1 MKTFALF
8 GAGRI
13 GRIHASNIHV
23 HDRARLKYVVDV
35 SADAAGKIAAFTGAT
50 HVDSAAALADR
61 GIDALLIASPTD
73 THADLIEAGAA
84 AGKAMLCEKPV
95 DLDAARARQC
105 VAAADRAGVLLAI
118 GFNRRYDPS
127 FRRVKVG
134 IDAGEIGEV
143 ESVLIVSRDPA
154 PPPAAYVA
162 RSGGMFRDMSIHD
175 FDMARWLLGEEP
187 AEIVAHGSCLVD
199 PAIGAE
205 GDIDTAAITLR
216 TAGGRLC
223 QIVNSRRAAFGYDQ
237 RIEVCGAR
245 GMLRAGNRRS
255 TSVEHA
261 GGGGFCRDPALPFF
275 LERYADAYRLE
286 LDAFLCRLHGET
298 ADLVSGADGIRA
310 LELADA
316 ADRSMRTASVVR
328 LGPAA

>member
-1 MKTFALF
+1 MKIFALF

-13 GRIHASNIHV
+13 GRIHASNIHAQAG
-23 HDRARLKYVVDV
+23 ARLKYVIDV
-35 SADAAGKIAAFTGAT
+35 AANAAREIAASTGAK
-50 HVDSAAALADR
+50 HVDTATAMADPE
-61 GIDALLIASPTD
+61 IDALLIASPTD

-84 AGKAMLCEKPV
+84 AGKAMFCEKPV
-95 DLDAARARQC
+95 DLDGARARQC
-105 VAAADRAGVLLAI
+105 VAAAERARVLLAI

-127 FRRVKVG
+127 FRRVKAG
-134 IDAGEIGEV
+134 IDAGEIGDV

-154 PPPAAYVA
+154 PPPVAYVA
-162 RSGGMFRDMSIHD
+162 RSGGMFRDMTIHD

-187 AEIVAHGSCLVD
+187 VEIAAHGSCLVD
-199 PAIGAE
+199 AAIGAA

-255 TSVEHA
+255 TSVERA
-261 GGGGFCRDPALPFF
+261 GADGYRRDPALPFF
-275 LERYADAYRLE
+275 LERYADSYRLE
-286 LDAFLCRLHGET
+286 LDAFVRRLQGED
-298 ADLVSGADGIRA
+298 ADLVSGADGICA

-316 ADRSMRTASVVR
+316 ADRSMRTGRIVALASR
-328 LGPAA
+328 G

>member
-1 MKTFALF
+1 M
-8 GAGRI
+8 
-13 GRIHASNIHV
+13 
-23 HDRARLKYVVDV
+23 
-35 SADAAGKIAAFTGAT
+35 
-50 HVDSAAALADR
+50 
-61 GIDALLIASPTD
+61 DALLIASPTD

-95 DLDAARARQC
+95 DLDAARARHC
-105 VAAADRAGVLLAI
+105 VAAAERAGVLLAI

-127 FRRVKVG
+127 FRRVKAG
-134 IDAGEIGEV
+134 IDAGEIGDV

-154 PPPAAYVA
+154 PPPVAYVA
-162 RSGGMFRDMSIHD
+162 RSGGMYRDMTIHD

-187 AEIVAHGSCLVD
+187 VQIAAHGSCLVD
-199 PAIGAE
+199 RAIGAA
-205 GDIDTAAITLR
+205 GDIDTAAVTLR
-216 TAGGRLC
+216 TSGGRLC

-255 TSVEHA
+255 TSVERA
-261 GGGGFCRDPALPFF
+261 DSDGYRRDPALPFF

-286 LDAFLCRLHGET
+286 LDAFVRRLHGEA

-316 ADRSMRTASVVR
+316 ADRSMRTGSVVT
-328 LGPAA
+328 LEPKA

>member
-13 GRIHASNIHV
+13 GRIHAANIRAHAG
-23 HDRARLKYVVDV
+23 ARLKYVVDV
-35 SADAAGKIAAFTGAT
+35 AADAAREIASVSGAT
-50 HVDSAAALADR
+50 HADTAAVFADR
-61 GIDALLIASPTD
+61 EVDAILVASPTD
-73 THADLIEAGAA
+73 THAGLIEAGAA
-84 AGKAMLCEKPV
+84 AGKAILCEKPV

-105 VAAADRAGVLLAI
+105 VAAAERAGVLLAI

-127 FRRVKVG
+127 FRRVKAG
-134 IDAGEIGEV
+134 IDDGEIGDV

-154 PPPAAYVA
+154 PPPASYVA
-162 RSGGMFRDMSIHD
+162 RSGGMFRDMTIHD
-175 FDMARWLLGEEP
+175 FDMARWLLGQEP
-187 AEIVAHGSCLVD
+187 VEVAAHGSCLVD
-199 PAIGAE
+199 RAIGEA
-205 GDIDTAAITLR
+205 GDIDTAAVTLR

-255 TSVEHA
+255 TSVERA
-261 GGGGFCRDPALPFF
+261 GSDGYRRDPALPFF

-286 LDAFLCRLHGET
+286 LDAFVRRLHGET

-316 ADRSMRTASVVR
+316 ADRAMRTGTIVKLERA
-328 LGPAA
+328 